1 MTRASAKALD
11 RSRALVPA
19 STVTRVKILQIAAAL
34 HGAKMQTSQGTLP
47 IVIWALVENDDGS
60 NNVVG
65 FAVGG
70 EGGRSLVGPDP
81 ETFQSYSQTG

>member
-1 MTRASAKALD
+1 
-11 RSRALVPA
+11 
-19 STVTRVKILQIAAAL
+19 VTRVKILQIAAAL

-60 NNVVG
+60 NSVVG
-65 FAVGG
+65 LAVGS